1 MIYLYV
7 CVYICLYVCMSM
19 YICLYVYMYICLYV
33 YIYIYISRCSY
44 VYMSIYI
51 CIYTYIYIDVCASVS
66 KCMCIRIPLAGWE
79 TLEDSA
85 RNVRPEE
92 KLERDVSKLRAK
104 FEKDL
109 SKEHD
114 HQVTG

>member
-1 MIYLYV
+1 MCI
-7 CVYICLYVCMSM
+7 YICLHVCMSM
-19 YICLYVYMYICLYV
+19 DICLYVYMSICV
-33 YIYIYISRCSY
+33 YIYLSLGAH
-44 VYMSIYI
+44 MSICPYI
-51 CIYTYIYIDVCASVS
+51 YAYIHIYIDVCAPVS

-79 TLEDSA
+79 TLEESA

>member
-1 MIYLYV
+1 MS
-7 CVYICLYVCMSM
+7 IC
-19 YICLYVYMYICLYV
+19 V
-33 YIYIYISRCSY
+33 YIYIYISLGAH
-44 VYMSIYI
+44 MSICPYIYIYI

>member
-1 MIYLYV
+1 MS
-7 CVYICLYVCMSM
+7 ICP
-19 YICLYVYMYICLYV
+19 
-33 YIYIYISRCSY
+33 YIYAYIH
-44 VYMSIYI
+44 
-51 CIYTYIYIDVCASVS
+51 IYIDVCAPVS

-79 TLEDSA
+79 TLEESA